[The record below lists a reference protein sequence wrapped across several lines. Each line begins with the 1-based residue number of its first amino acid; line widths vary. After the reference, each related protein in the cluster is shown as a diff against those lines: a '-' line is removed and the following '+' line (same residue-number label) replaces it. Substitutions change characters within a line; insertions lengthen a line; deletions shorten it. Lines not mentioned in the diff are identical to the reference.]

1 MNACF
6 ASSTACLS
14 RQRSSFSAILR
25 LQKLSY
31 SSSSLTFTSFTA
43 LTRPESKRRIRRSFS
58 TKLPVAAKQ
67 TTTTTN
73 NNNNNNIN
81 KNDMGAN
88 ASNNN
93 NNNTCSPLG
102 GGNLMLFACS
112 KCRGEGVLISQSRRQ
127 RQEKKRQEKREMYPN
142 SYHRNRDGDDSDDDK
157 EKERGDGVEN
167 KKKKQ
172 KEKGMGEKRATCADC
187 QGTGLVDVNDD
198 DASDESALK
207 YSSAQSQGHVSIIGG
222 GIGGMALGVALQHRG
237 IRFTIFEKDE
247 EFKARRQGYGLTM
260 QRYSGA
266 SALKQLGLEL
276 NGVGSDANVAL
287 HSNGKVLGEYGHSV
301 EKRKERTANDASAA
315 NSNSKHLPSVAHS
328 LRNVHIPRQEL
339 RKMLLDAVN
348 PENIRWGMKFDSAK
362 TILEDGENNDD
373 PRVEVTF
380 TNGEKILSDCVV
392 GADGLFS
399 RVRAH
404 KFDNLDAIHEG
415 LNYLDC
421 LVVLGICHGMDHE
434 LCKNKAF
441 QILDGHNRLFCMPFS
456 TNEIAEDILGYK
468 NDVDPTYMNIPHA
481 MMWQLSFPCE
491 YDEAVELSK
500 DRKKL
505 LEESR
510 KRCESW
516 CEPAHTLLKSTRSEN
531 MSGYPAFDMLIED
544 EIVFRNGRK
553 KDTSDKEASNVD
565 VFTTLLGDAA
575 HPMSPFKGQGANQ
588 ALVDALNLARA
599 LSRAPKFL
607 LPGERTNG
615 TPPKVANT
623 KEALVIAEDAMLKRS
638 RGKVEGSRVAAK
650 YLHSEAALAEGD
662 FVRAN
667 VAVSAAA
674 GEVYDGRNG

>member
-1 MNACF
+1 
-6 ASSTACLS
+6 
-14 RQRSSFSAILR
+14 
-25 LQKLSY
+25 
-31 SSSSLTFTSFTA
+31 
-43 LTRPESKRRIRRSFS
+43 
-58 TKLPVAAKQ
+58 
-67 TTTTTN
+67 
-73 NNNNNNIN
+73 
-81 KNDMGAN
+81 
-88 ASNNN
+88 
-93 NNNTCSPLG
+93 
-102 GGNLMLFACS
+102 
-112 KCRGEGVLISQSRRQ
+112 
-127 RQEKKRQEKREMYPN
+127 
-142 SYHRNRDGDDSDDDK
+142 
-157 EKERGDGVEN
+157 
-167 KKKKQ
+167 
-172 KEKGMGEKRATCADC
+172 
-187 QGTGLVDVNDD
+187 
-198 DASDESALK
+198 
-207 YSSAQSQGHVSIIGG
+207 
-222 GIGGMALGVALQHRG
+222 
-237 IRFTIFEKDE
+237 
-247 EFKARRQGYGLTM
+247 
-260 QRYSGA
+260 
-266 SALKQLGLEL
+266 LKQLGLEL

-301 EKRKERTANDASAA
+301 EKRKERTATDSNAA

-339 RKMLLDAVN
+339 RKMLLDAVD

-362 TILEDGENNDD
+362 AILEDGEDNDD

-380 TNGEKILSDCVV
+380 TNGEKVLSDCVV

-468 NDVDPTYMNIPHA
+468 NDVDPTYTNIPHA

-500 DRKKL
+500 DREKL

-544 EIVFRNGRK
+544 EVMFRNGRK
-553 KDTSDKEASNVD
+553 KDSLDKEASTVD
-565 VFTTLLGDAA
+565 ALTTLLGDAA

-638 RGKVEGSRVAAK
+638 RGKVEGSRIAAK

>member
-1 MNACF
+1 MHAGARSTHLLF
-6 ASSTACLS
+6 ASARTS
-14 RQRSSFSAILR
+14 RSSSLYSSFSPSRCLFR
-25 LQKLSY
+25 NLSISRRRCGRFWNGGKGIRESCFAGNHHDDEKKKNDDDEMGANA
-31 SSSSLTFTSFTA
+31 SSCN
-43 LTRPESKRRIRRSFS
+43 EKGG
-58 TKLPVAAKQ
+58 
-67 TTTTTN
+67 N
-73 NNNNNNIN
+73 NNNNNN
-81 KNDMGAN
+81 KPSYALK
-88 ASNNN
+88 S
-93 NNNTCSPLG
+93 
-102 GGNLMLFACS
+102 LFACS

-142 SYHRNRDGDDSDDDK
+142 SY
-157 EKERGDGVEN
+157 RGKYGESN
-167 KKKKQ
+167 NNNNTNKKQ
-172 KEKGMGEKRATCADC
+172 KKKAMGDKRSTCSDC
-187 QGTGLVDVNDD
+187 QGTGLMDLNEKTEDD
-198 DASDESALK
+198 GVLRDGADAKSR
-207 YSSAQSQGHVSIIGG
+207 GHVSIVGG

-301 EKRKERTANDASAA
+301 EKRKERTATDSSAA

-339 RKMLLDAVN
+339 RKMLLDAVD

-362 TILEDGENNDD
+362 AILEDGEDNDD

-380 TNGEKILSDCVV
+380 TNGEKVLSDCVV

-468 NDVDPTYMNIPHA
+468 NDVDPTYTNIPHA

-500 DRKKL
+500 DREKL

-544 EIVFRNGRK
+544 EVMFRNGRK
-553 KDTSDKEASNVD
+553 KDSLDKEASTVD
-565 VFTTLLGDAA
+565 ALTTLLGDAA

-638 RGKVEGSRVAAK
+638 RGKVEGSRIAAK